1 VATTDAP
8 DAGTSLVDKAYYYIR
23 SQILGGACPPDTP
36 LRLQALATAIDV
48 SIIPV
53 REALR
58 RLESERLVTIEAN
71 RGARVARLRL
81 DDIRDA
87 YNTRRSLEL
96 EALRNSMDALDASD
110 ISRARELN
118 AEMVRLFQE
127 GDDEAAYVVHRQ
139 LHFVFYEKARSEWML
154 QFINILWDH
163 TERYR
168 RIATKLRGD
177 PLGIGA
183 EHSAVVDAIE
193 LGRSRTATDAL
204 ERHLKRSLEI
214 VDREARSM
222 RLHPGAE
229 PQLGLAGA
237 GNDCEEAGH

>member
-1 VATTDAP
+1 MAKSELP
-8 DAGTSLVDKAYYYIR
+8 EAGTSLVDKAYHYVR
-23 SQILGGACPPDTP
+23 SQILDGACPPDAP
-36 LRLQALATAIDV
+36 LRLQALATEIGV

-96 EALRNSMDALDASD
+96 EALRSSMASLDASD

-118 AEMVRLFQE
+118 AEMVRLFQD
-127 GDDEAAYVVHRQ
+127 GDDQSAYAVHRQ
-139 LHFVFYEKARSEWML
+139 LHFVFYEKARSDWML
-154 QFINILWDH
+154 RFIDILWDH

-183 EHSAVVDAIE
+183 EHAAVVDAIE
-193 LGRSRTATDAL
+193 VGRTETATDAL
-204 ERHLKRSLEI
+204 ECHLKRSLEI
-214 VDREARSM
+214 VDREARSR

-229 PQLGLAGA
+229 QPKPQ
-237 GNDCEEAGH
+237 D